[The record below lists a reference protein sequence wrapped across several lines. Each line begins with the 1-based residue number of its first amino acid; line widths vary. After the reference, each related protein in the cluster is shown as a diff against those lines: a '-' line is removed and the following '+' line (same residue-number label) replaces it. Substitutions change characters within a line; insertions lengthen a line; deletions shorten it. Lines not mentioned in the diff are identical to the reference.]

1 MLKLF
6 NPPLFQGSLS
16 RKKYFE
22 GWYFKQV
29 SADLSSVYSF
39 IPGISL
45 SKNDRHAFIQ
55 VINGISG
62 ETTYIDYP
70 IEQFSF
76 KKNTLDIAI
85 GESRFTEHAIALNI
99 QHEEISV
106 LGQLDYS
113 GHARYPSSLKS
124 PGIMGW
130 YSYVP
135 FMECYHGI
143 VSANHQVQGSLN
155 INQKQVD
162 FDHAKGYI
170 EKDWGRS
177 FPESWIWVQSNSF
190 KTADQSVFLSV
201 AKIPWLGKFFIGF
214 IAFVYREGEFT
225 LFASYNGSKIK
236 RINKNGL
243 SVAVVL
249 ESPTH
254 DLELNVRMKN
264 SGELRAPVSG
274 EMKRMIKESIDSE
287 LSFKL
292 IDKRSGQ
299 KLEDQSPVAG
309 FELIEDIFNYL

>member
-1 MLKLF
+1 MLRLF
-6 NPPLFQGSLS
+6 NPPLFQGSLN
-16 RKKYFE
+16 RKQYFE

-29 SADLSSVYSF
+29 SPDLSSVYAF

-45 SKNDRHAFIQ
+45 TKNDRHAFIQ
-55 VINGISG
+55 IINGISG
-62 ETTYIDYP
+62 QTTYLDYP
-70 IEQFSF
+70 LQQFSF
-76 KKNTLDIAI
+76 QKDKLDIRV
-85 GESRFTEHAIALNI
+85 GESRFSEHSIELNI
-99 QHEEISV
+99 HDKEISV
-106 LGQLDYS
+106 VGRLDYH
-113 GHARYPSSLKS
+113 GHAPYPFSLRS

-143 VSANHQVQGSLN
+143 VSANHQVRGSLN
-155 INQKQVD
+155 INQKLVD
-162 FDHAKGYI
+162 FNDAKGYI

-214 IAFVYREGEFT
+214 IAFVYREGKFT
-225 LFASYNGSKIK
+225 VFASYNGSKIK
-236 RINKNGL
+236 GINKKGHSIN
-243 SVAVVL
+243 VAL
-249 ESPTH
+249 ESPSY
-254 DLELNVRMKN
+254 ELDMNIKMKN

-287 LSFKL
+287 LAFKL
-292 IDKRSGQ
+292 KNKRSGMEI
-299 KLEDQSPVAG
+299 EDHSPVAG